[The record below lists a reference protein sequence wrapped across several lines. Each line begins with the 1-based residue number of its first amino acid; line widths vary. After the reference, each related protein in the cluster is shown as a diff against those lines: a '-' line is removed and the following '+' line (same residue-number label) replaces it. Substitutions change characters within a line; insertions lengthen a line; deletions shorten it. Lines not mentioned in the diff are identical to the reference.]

1 MNVKDRIN
9 EVKGV
14 VPTEEDVRAACF
26 YVQVTEEARQL
37 SVSKDEVIQR
47 GYNTPGHKAYFKRG
61 AVMLLR
67 YNLILSPIF
76 ESKDQEKIAAL
87 EAMYKAVV
95 SGPLVRFNKNYG
107 KRGRFAGLALR
118 DKPGQVETEARIVND
133 GMSDRERSIA
143 LNILY
148 SAAQAGNVKPE
159 AERILRAWGFHVNG
173 NEIGRAANIHAL
185 DLNVDYQGSTRRL
198 AGRIMDSEGYG
209 LASGIDYFRGH
220 EIYLTKNGNGRIFYY
235 DEGMGDDEY

>member
-1 MNVKDRIN
+1 MNVKDRVN

-14 VPTEEDVRAACF
+14 IPTEEDVRAARF
-26 YVQVTEEARQL
+26 YVQVTEEARQAGIPKEDHWL
-37 SVSKDEVIQR
+37 R
-47 GYNTPGHKAYFKRG
+47 FNTPGHKAYFKRG
-61 AVMLLR
+61 AAMLLR

-87 EAMYKAVV
+87 EAMYKAVI

-118 DKPGQVETEARIVND
+118 DKPGYVEEVAATFPHQMGEK
-133 GMSDRERSIA
+133 ERGIA
-143 LNILY
+143 LNIY
-148 SAAQAGNVKPE
+148 HAALNEAGVKVQVNKILKDWGNHYGAHLTAARYPNV
-159 AERILRAWGFHVNG
+159 
-173 NEIGRAANIHAL
+173 HAL
-185 DLNVDYQGSTRRL
+185 DLNVDYQGNTRRL

-209 LASGIDYFRGH
+209 LASGIDYFQGH